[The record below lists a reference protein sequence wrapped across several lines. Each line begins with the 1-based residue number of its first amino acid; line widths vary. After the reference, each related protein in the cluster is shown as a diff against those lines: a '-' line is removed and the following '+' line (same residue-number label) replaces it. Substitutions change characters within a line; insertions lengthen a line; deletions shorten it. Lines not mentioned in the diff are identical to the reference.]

1 MADIDM
7 LNRRLQRERAAR
19 KQAEDILEE
28 KALELYEANKAL
40 LSLNATLEEQVVHRS
55 EQLAKSEERYRTL
68 VERSADIFFNVDDK
82 GYFQYMNET
91 GISRFGYTEEE
102 IIGHRYVE
110 FVPEAHRAEVFE
122 YYTAVKN
129 EEVTYDYNEFPII
142 SKSGQLYWVGQN
154 VKRLIDKE
162 GKTYFSAVARDITL
176 NKELSDQLEE
186 AKDKALRSQQAEK
199 EFLANMSHEIRTP
212 LNAIIGMSH
221 LLGDTKLDDQQ
232 NEYLEILFGSAR
244 ILKNLIAD
252 ILDMSKIDAG
262 TLEVREKEF
271 NLQEDL
277 EKIIKTFEVKNKN
290 DQLSYHFSFDDSIDS
305 LVITDQQILS
315 QVLLN
320 LLSNADKF
328 TKQGSVSLDVRL
340 EDADDQSYLA
350 LFTVEDTGIGLD
362 EQELSRIFQEFR
374 QANVSIRNEFGGTGL
389 GLTISKKL
397 LALLDSELK
406 VTSQKNEG
414 SSFFF
419 SLRLKKGGELTSA
432 EPVQLSIDELR
443 TESKGKI
450 CVVEDN
456 DLNVIYISR
465 LLEKWKLDYHVCN
478 NGLEACEYL
487 ANNEVDIILMDL
499 QMPIMDG
506 FEATKEIRKLEGDN
520 SKVPIVAL
528 TASTFLSKKQAAE
541 DVGMTDFLS
550 KPFTQDQLSQLL
562 DKYLPSHSN
571 HQLNQEEDFEFNSN
585 LDSAYLREAYG
596 EDLEYAEE
604 MFHLFLRQYPDE
616 ISHLMKFHQGE
627 NISDLA
633 GQVHKMKPTFQMVGL
648 TDVTKKFQEFED
660 QLKDD
665 YSSSTLSELT
675 NLVDELPKRIS
686 VVEEELVKIRKAQ

>member
-1 MADIDM
+1 M

>member
-1 MADIDM
+1 
-7 LNRRLQRERAAR
+7 
-19 KQAEDILEE
+19 
-28 KALELYEANKAL
+28 
-40 LSLNATLEEQVVHRS
+40 
-55 EQLAKSEERYRTL
+55 
-68 VERSADIFFNVDDK
+68 
-82 GYFQYMNET
+82 
-91 GISRFGYTEEE
+91 
-102 IIGHRYVE
+102 
-110 FVPEAHRAEVFE
+110 
-122 YYTAVKN
+122 
-129 EEVTYDYNEFPII
+129 
-142 SKSGQLYWVGQN
+142 
-154 VKRLIDKE
+154 
-162 GKTYFSAVARDITL
+162 
-176 NKELSDQLEE
+176 
-186 AKDKALRSQQAEK
+186 
-199 EFLANMSHEIRTP
+199 
-212 LNAIIGMSH
+212 
-221 LLGDTKLDDQQ
+221 
-232 NEYLEILFGSAR
+232 
-244 ILKNLIAD
+244 
-252 ILDMSKIDAG
+252 
-262 TLEVREKEF
+262 
-271 NLQEDL
+271 
-277 EKIIKTFEVKNKN
+277 
-290 DQLSYHFSFDDSIDS
+290 
-305 LVITDQQILS
+305 
-315 QVLLN
+315 
-320 LLSNADKF
+320 
-328 TKQGSVSLDVRL
+328 
-340 EDADDQSYLA
+340 LA

-374 QANVSIRNEFGGTGL
+374 QANASIRNEFGGTGL